1 MSKFWKRLLL
11 IILIIACLIN
21 ITVKLVKKVS
31 FDDAINAAKA
41 KYESIKTSITTK
53 K

>member
-11 IILIIACLIN
+11 IILIVACLVNVTI
-21 ITVKLVKKVS
+21 KLVKKIS
-31 FDDAINAAKA
+31 FDDAINAAKT
-41 KYESIKTSITTK
+41 KIENVKTSITK

>member
-11 IILIIACLIN
+11 IILIVACLIN
-21 ITVKLVKKVS
+21 VTIKLVKKIS

-41 KYESIKTSITTK
+41 KIETVKTSITK